1 MDAAFIINE
10 IAKYK
15 KNKSVDKEKFSSNDG
30 YFNIFTTGFLISFF
44 IGAYAAYL
52 SYSCN
57 TKRDMDCGTK
67 VVYAVLANMFGLFYL
82 IYYFL
87 FDKDNCPMI

>member
-15 KNKSVDKEKFSSNDG
+15 KNKSVDKEKFSSTDG

-44 IGAYAAYL
+44 IGVYAAYL
-52 SYSCN
+52 SYTCN
-57 TKRDMDCGTK
+57 TKRNMDCGTK
-67 VVYAVLANMFGLFYL
+67 VVYAILANMFGLFYL

-87 FDKDNCPMI
+87 FNKDHCPMI